1 MASFGGIETE
11 SQSAW
16 FKMRY
21 EDYSPMS
28 KMVQSQEAIELII
41 WLIKDSPESL
51 NGENIML
58 DGGYR
63 HV

>member
-1 MASFGGIETE
+1 MASFGG
-11 SQSAW
+11 SKPKSVAW

-28 KMVQSQEAIELII
+28 KMVQSQEAIELIT

-51 NGENIML
+51 MVKIL
-58 DGGYR
+58 C
-63 HV
+63 